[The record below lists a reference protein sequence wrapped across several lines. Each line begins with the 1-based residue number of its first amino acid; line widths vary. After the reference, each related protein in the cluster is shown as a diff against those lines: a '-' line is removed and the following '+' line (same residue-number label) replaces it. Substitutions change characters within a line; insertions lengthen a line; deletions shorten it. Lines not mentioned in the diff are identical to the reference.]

1 MAATPPTTF
10 FSAKKVVKE
19 THRLKLCYKWSC
31 INVQTAN
38 FLGDILAERR
48 AFTFNRTYFFSP
60 KYRPVRGKNGLGG
73 CRGNEQQSI

>member
-1 MAATPPTTF
+1 MQGELWLFVSKNERLFCRLMAATPPTTF

-31 INVQTAN
+31 INVQAAN

-48 AFTFNRTYFFSP
+48 AFTFNRT
-60 KYRPVRGKNGLGG
+60 
-73 CRGNEQQSI
+73 